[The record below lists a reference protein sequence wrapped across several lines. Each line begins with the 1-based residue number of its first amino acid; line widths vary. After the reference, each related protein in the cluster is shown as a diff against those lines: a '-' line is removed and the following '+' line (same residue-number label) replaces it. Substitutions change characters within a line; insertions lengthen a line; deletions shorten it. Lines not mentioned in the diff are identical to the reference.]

1 MKKTIKVYFD
11 GILECG
17 AYIRGADVEVRE
29 DYGMNELVRAIK
41 AAGYKAF
48 MTENMRVLAKV

>member
-1 MKKTIKVYFD
+1 MKLTKVYFD

-17 AYIRGADVEVRE
+17 AYIKGADVEVRE

-48 MTENMRVLAKV
+48 MTENMRVLVKV

>member
-1 MKKTIKVYFD
+1 MKLTKVYFD
-11 GILECG
+11 GVLECG
-17 AYIRGADVEVRE
+17 AYIKGADVEVRE

-48 MTENMRVLAKV
+48 MTDNMRVLAKV

>member
-1 MKKTIKVYFD
+1 MKLTKVYFD

-17 AYIRGADVEVRE
+17 AYIKGAYVEVRE
-29 DYGMNELVRAIK
+29 DCGMSELVRAIK
-41 AAGYKAF
+41 VAGYKAF